1 MTDDLTPK
9 LPIHET
15 KDTLILSLK
24 SFFSTHCEYKW
35 SPNQED
41 SLLSITDAFPL
52 EKDKK
57 GKYPAIVVKRHEFGW
72 RNGHL
77 NQNAY
82 NNMQDE
88 ESGID
93 LLRGSFSCLCVS
105 SVGLEAERLAEIVF
119 LFFTRYRKVI
129 SCKGLF
135 DIQNPTLGSEQI
147 QQFGSDTD
155 IVVVPVRLQ
164 VQVEDS
170 WTVIEGG
177 PTLEDFTIRLETE
190 I

>member
-1 MTDDLTPK
+1 MADDLTPK

-15 KDTLILSLK
+15 KDTLLLSLK
-24 SFFSTHCEYKW
+24 AFFSTHCEFKW
-35 SPNQED
+35 SPNPSD
-41 SLLSITDAFPL
+41 SGLSITDAFPV
-52 EKDKK
+52 EKDQK
-57 GKYPAIVVKRHEFGW
+57 GNYPAIVVQRHEFGW

-77 NQNAY
+77 GQAVY

-88 ESGID
+88 ESGLD
-93 LLRGSFSCLCVS
+93 LLRGSFSCLCAS
-105 SVGLEAERLAEIVF
+105 TMGLEAERLAEIVF

-135 DIQNPTLGSEQI
+135 DIQNPTLGSEQLTK
-147 QQFGSDTD
+147 FGSDTD

-177 PTLEDFTIRLETE
+177 PSLEDFTIRLETQ